1 MDKIHFSRLIKLSG
15 PDKLNVPFSLISFLN
30 GQIFSLRA
38 EISFRKRQKK
48 CSDADAADRLCTYF
62 TSKGKEGERKS
73 ESRALGKERLKN
85 DRCLSKS
92 KQEPFLLKISL

>member
-30 GQIFSLRA
+30 GKIFSLRA
-38 EISFRKRQKK
+38 EISFRKRQKKK

-73 ESRALGKERLKN
+73 ESRALGKERLK
-85 DRCLSKS
+85 KMTGA
-92 KQEPFLLKISL
+92 

>member
-48 CSDADAADRLCTYF
+48 KKCSDAADRLCTYF

-73 ESRALGKERLKN
+73 ESRALGKERLK
-85 DRCLSKS
+85 KMTGA
-92 KQEPFLLKISL
+92 